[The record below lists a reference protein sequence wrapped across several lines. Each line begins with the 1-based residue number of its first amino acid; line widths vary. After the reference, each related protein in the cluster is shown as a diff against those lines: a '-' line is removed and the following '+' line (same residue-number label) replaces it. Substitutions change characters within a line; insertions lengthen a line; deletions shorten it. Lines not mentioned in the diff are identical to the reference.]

1 MGRRRQIVYALL
13 FLYIGIS
20 LTYQVAAS
28 VFLITRTGDFN
39 PRNQVQA
46 PIQFSLEPGRVSDE
60 STAAKRAGIAV
71 GDRLESINGIRY
83 TGYAQWQQVC
93 WQAHV
98 GEVVQVGMRHSNGSY
113 YTASVPFESYP
124 KRVSIG
130 EQIFFVFLQ
139 IIIPLI
145 CLGLGYWVALARPM
159 DPNAWFILILL
170 SYPEIY
176 LQATTFAWQPGFWLA
191 LRLYWHLILDVLTA
205 APLLWLGLFFPERS
219 RIDIKWPWLKW
230 GILGVLGIGLSVA
243 LVNEYA
249 MWYDL
254 ELVANPMG
262 INTINNSVVRWTIL
276 LCLVLYWAA
285 IFDKLRT
292 ASSADSRRRLRVL
305 CVGSAVGLGGLFV
318 VFVGLI
324 WFGITDPRSIKWLVF
339 VGALFMLTFTF
350 SLVYVVI
357 VQRAMDVRV
366 LLRMGTKYALA
377 RTTLVMV
384 ERGVAAL
391 VIAYFFLPALHTDSH
406 GSLNAIIPVLAI
418 GAFITLLIA
427 RRRTTHRLQNWLDR
441 RFFREAYNAEVIL
454 SELAERVR
462 TITDVS
468 TLVETVSRRVSEVLH
483 VPRVAVL
490 LRTGEAFRL
499 EHAVGLAVSGPVLLP
514 ANSFTFPQST
524 NGNSPAVVYSRQGR
538 PLLAGEDGRRLLD
551 TVQAEAI
558 LLLPGRTK
566 LMGLMTLG
574 PKLSEEAYSPSD
586 LRLLGSIA
594 VQTGLGLEVGDLAR
608 SLSEEVGQ
616 RERMQREIEIASE
629 VQQRLFPQCIPAVPG
644 IDLAG
649 GCRPALGVGGD
660 YYDMFKTGEDC
671 LALALGDVSGKGISA
686 ALLMAS
692 LRASLRSIAD
702 EGCDHLAR
710 IVTRLNRQVHEA
722 SAASRYA
729 TFFFA
734 VYQPRLGELRYV
746 NAGHNPPFVLRDG
759 CEAIPLEA
767 GGMVVGLLKETT
779 YTEGVVQ
786 LQAGDLLLTYTD
798 GISEAMT
805 EQDEEWG
812 EKRML
817 AAAVGARGLPAKQIL
832 QNIMESADQF
842 TGGAPQHDDMTL
854 MVLKVESVGSD
865 LPAGLRPQH

>member
-1 MGRRRQIVYALL
+1 MGRRRQIVYVLL
-13 FLYIGIS
+13 FLYIGVS
-20 LTYQVAAS
+20 LTYQIAGS

-46 PIQFSLEPGRVSDE
+46 PVQFSVEPGKVSDT

-71 GDRLESINGIRY
+71 GDHLESINGIRF
-83 TGYAQWQQVC
+83 TGYAQWQRVC
-93 WQAHV
+93 WDAHA
-98 GEVVQVGMRHSNGSY
+98 GESVQVGMRRSDGSHY
-113 YTASVPFESYP
+113 VASVPFERYP
-124 KRVSIG
+124 KEASIG
-130 EQIFFVFLQ
+130 EQIFFVLLQ
-139 IIIPLI
+139 IVIPLI

-176 LQATTFAWQPGFWLA
+176 LQPTTFAWQPGFWLA
-191 LRLYWHLILDVLTA
+191 FRLYWHLTLDILTA

-219 RIDIKWPWLKW
+219 RIDIKLPWLKW
-230 GILGVLGIGLSVA
+230 GILGVLGICLSVA
-243 LVNEYA
+243 LVNDYA
-249 MWYDL
+249 RWYDL
-254 ELVANPMG
+254 ALVANPMG
-262 INTINNSVVRWTIL
+262 IDTINNSVIRWTML

-285 IFDKLRT
+285 IFEKLRT

-305 CVGSAVGLGGLFV
+305 CAGSAVGLGGLFV

-324 WFGITDPRSIKWLVF
+324 WLGITDPRSIKWLVF
-339 VGALFMLTFTF
+339 VGALFLLAFTF

-377 RTTLVMV
+377 RTTLLVA
-384 ERGVAAL
+384 ERAVAAL
-391 VIAYFFLPALHTDSH
+391 IVIYFFIPTFGEQRH
-406 GSLNAIIPVLAI
+406 GRLDFVFLVSAI
-418 GAFITLLIA
+418 GVLIGLLIA
-427 RRRTTHRLQNWLDR
+427 RRRLRHRLQNWLDR
-441 RFFREAYNAEVIL
+441 RFFREAYQAEIVL
-454 SELAERVR
+454 NELAERVR
-462 TITDVS
+462 TIPDVS
-468 TLVETVSRRVSEVLH
+468 TLIETVSRRVSEVLH
-483 VPRVAVL
+483 IPQVAVL
-490 LRTGEAFRL
+490 IRSGETFRL
-499 EHAVGLAVSGPVLLP
+499 QHAIGLALDEPVLLRSNLL
-514 ANSFTFPQST
+514 AAQQGW
-524 NGNSPAVVYSRQGR
+524 NGNSPAVIYPRQR
-538 PLLAGEDGRRLLD
+538 HQPISGEDGGQLLD
-551 TVQAEAI
+551 AVEAEAV

-566 LMGLMTLG
+566 LMGIMTLG

-608 SLSEEVGQ
+608 SLAEEAAQ

-629 VQQRLFPQCIPAVPG
+629 VQQRLFPQCTPEVPG

-660 YYDMFKTGEDC
+660 YYDMFKVNDDC
-671 LALALGDVSGKGISA
+671 LALALGDVSGKGIPA

-702 EGCDHLAR
+702 DGCSDLAR
-710 IVTRLNRQVHEA
+710 IVTRLNKQVHEA

-734 VYQPRLGELRYV
+734 IYKPRSGELRYV
-746 NAGHNPPFVLRDG
+746 NAGHNPPFVIRDG
-759 CEAIPLEA
+759 SEPVRLEA
-767 GGMVVGLLKETT
+767 GGMVVGLLKETA
-779 YTEGVVQ
+779 YMEGMVQ
-786 LQAGDLLLTYTD
+786 LQKGDLLLTFTD

-812 EKRML
+812 EERML
-817 AAAVGARGLPAKQIL
+817 SAVLAVRSLSAKQIL
-832 QNIMESADQF
+832 QSTMDAADVF

-854 MVLKVESVGSD
+854 MVLKVESVGPN
-865 LPAGLRPQH
+865 LAA